1 MGYKLVLSS
10 PMGYLSISVKI
21 SFFQTASS
29 TTPCCVR
36 IRNPTASLDNMT
48 TSKAI
53 ATSDSGIVKESGDTQ
68 IEYASSLKLGDEK
81 GDYSGATAKTDAREI
96 ALVRKLD
103 MRIMPIMW
111 AMYFL
116 NYVGDTNGFALTGLH
131 SNIKIRLIAM
141 RLPMHVSMASR
152 RISGW

>member
-1 MGYKLVLSS
+1 
-10 PMGYLSISVKI
+10 
-21 SFFQTASS
+21 
-29 TTPCCVR
+29 
-36 IRNPTASLDNMT
+36 MT
-48 TSKAI
+48 TSKTIVAP
-53 ATSDSGIVKESGDTQ
+53 SDSGIAKEFGDTQ
-68 IEYASSLKLGDEK
+68 IEHASSLKLGDEN

-116 NYVGDTNGFALTGLH
+116 NYVGDKNGFALTELH
-131 SNIKIRLIAM
+131 SDIKVRLIAM
-141 RLPMHVSMASR
+141 QLPTHVSMASR